1 MKYIKR
7 SVSMLIKA
15 VLIAVVVGMSGAMS
29 NAGAEVIGTITVDA
43 GDVARVDH
51 AVSIALPEAINAHRA
66 MRVEEIDG
74 EESQPAPH
82 QIEPAR
88 DGEPARLWFILAG
101 ETDAGATREFVL
113 SYGLPAQG
121 ESVEVT
127 FDDQS
132 VFMTLGGQTIFHY
145 NHLHVLPPED
155 VDASFV
161 RSGYI
166 HPVYSPSGLLVT
178 EDFPRHRHH
187 KGVWFPWTRTEFEG
201 REIDFWNLGGET
213 GTVQFAGFETVTSG
227 PAFGQLIARHEHVDL
242 TQGDGKT
249 ALHETWDVRAYN
261 AGGPEEGWWKW
272 DLTATQECATDSPL
286 ELLEY
291 HYGGLGFRGAAEW
304 VDENH
309 NILTSEGH
317 TKADGHEER
326 SRWAAHSGEIEDG
339 RTATVV
345 IMVHPEN
352 ERFPEPMRIWDT
364 GGSFFCYSP
373 VQLGDW
379 TFEPGEQYRFRYR
392 FLVHDGE
399 IDADLAERAWQAF
412 ATPAEAVLEL
422 E

>member
-1 MKYIKR
+1 MKYRKPSIPA
-7 SVSMLIKA
+7 LIKTI
-15 VLIAVVVGMSGAMS
+15 LIAAVAMGFGAMPD
-29 NAGAEVIGTITVDA
+29 AAAEPIGTITVNA
-43 GDVARVDH
+43 GGVDRVDH
-51 AVSIALPEAINAHRA
+51 AVSVALPNEVNAHRA

-74 EESQPAPH
+74 DERRPVPH

-88 DGEPARLWFILAG
+88 GGEPARLWILLDG
-101 ETDAGATREFVL
+101 ETGARETRTFAL

-121 ESVEVT
+121 ESVEIV
-127 FDDQS
+127 FDNQS
-132 VFMTLGGQTIFHY
+132 LLMQLGGQTMFHY

-155 VDASFV
+155 VEPAFV

-201 REIDFWNLGGET
+201 REIDFWNLGQET

-227 PAFGQLIARHEHVDL
+227 PVFGHLIARHEHVDL
-242 TQGDGKT
+242 TQGHGKT
-249 ALHETWDVRAYN
+249 ALNETWDVRAYN
-261 AGGPEEGWWKW
+261 AGGPQEGWWKW
-272 DLTATQECATDSPL
+272 DLTAAQECATDSPL

-304 VDENH
+304 VDDNH
-309 NILTSEGH
+309 VILTSEGH
-317 TKADGHEER
+317 TKADGHTER

-339 RTATVV
+339 GAATVV
-345 IMVHPEN
+345 IMVHPDN
-352 ERFPEPMRIWDT
+352 ERFPEPMRIWDE

-379 TFEPGEQYRFRYR
+379 TLEPGEQYQFRYR

-399 IDADLAERAWQAF
+399 IDADRAERAWQEF
-412 ATPAEAVLEL
+412 ATPAEATLEL